1 MKDHREDGGGA
12 LAEITVKT
20 PRGVRDL
27 LPADAARKNQLEATM
42 ASFLSRWG
50 YRPVVTPTFELLNAI
65 EKADGHELDEK
76 IYRFVDRDGNLLAL
90 RPELTTPIARLVAT
104 RLQDAPKPLRLY
116 YSGSV
121 FRYDEPQAGRQREFT
136 QAGIELIGA
145 SGPGADAEVIAVAVG
160 VMNELG
166 LSRFRIDVGHVGFT
180 AAVLESLQLPMK
192 ALRQVRRCIL
202 HQDYVGLKQVL
213 TESGATAQQTDDVLR
228 LIELRGDR
236 AILDEAAELAR
247 TEQAQSALENL
258 RAMYGWLENFGVAG
272 WVRIDL
278 GMVKHFDYY
287 TGIVLEGYTAELGF
301 SLCTGGR
308 YDGLLGRFG
317 YDVPATGL
325 ALGVER
331 LLLALE
337 RNGVGEKAEPSVTL
351 FVANEARMAEACST
365 AWRLR
370 TQGHAIEIDVQGF
383 DQEAALNYAAARGNQ
398 RVVFFHGEPGQ
409 PVEIVE
415 AGNKRTVAV
424 EDVLEGRGD
433 RR

>member
-1 MKDHREDGGGA
+1 MKDQGQDGGGA

-27 LPADAARKNQLEATM
+27 LPADAARKHQLETTM
-42 ASFLSRWG
+42 ANFLSRWG
-50 YRPVVTPTFELLNAI
+50 YRPVVTPTFELLNTI
-65 EKADGHELDEK
+65 EMADGHELSEK

-104 RLQDAPKPLRLY
+104 RMQDAPKPLRLY

-180 AAVLESLQLPMK
+180 AAVLESLQLPSK
-192 ALRQVRRCIL
+192 TLRQVRRCIL
-202 HQDYVGLKQVL
+202 RQDYVGLKQVL
-213 TESGATAQQTDDVLR
+213 ADSGATAQQMDDVLR
-228 LIELRGDR
+228 LVELRGDR
-236 AILDEAAELAR
+236 SVLDEAAELAR
-247 TEQAQSALENL
+247 TDQAQRALENM
-258 RAMYGWLENFGVAG
+258 RAVYGWLENFGVAG

-287 TGIVLEGYTAELGF
+287 TGIVLEGYTGELGF

-317 YDVPATGL
+317 YDMPATGL

-331 LLLALE
+331 LMLALE
-337 RNGVGEKAEPSVTL
+337 RNGIGADAEPAVTL
-351 FVANEARMAEACST
+351 FVADDARMAEACSA

-383 DQEAALNYAAARGNQ
+383 DNEAALNFAAARRCA
-398 RVVFFHGEPGQ
+398 RVVFFRGETGQ
-409 PVEIVE
+409 PVEVVE
-415 AGNKRTVAV
+415 AGSKRLVAV
-424 EDVLEGRGD
+424 ADLLEEGGD